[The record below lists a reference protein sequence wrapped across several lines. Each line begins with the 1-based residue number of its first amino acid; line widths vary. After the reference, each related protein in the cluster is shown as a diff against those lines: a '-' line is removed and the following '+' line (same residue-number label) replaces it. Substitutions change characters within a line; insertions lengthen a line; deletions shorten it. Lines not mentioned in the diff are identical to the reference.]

1 LPGTSPRTP
10 RPGQPVRGSTTG
22 RPLMAALDLLG
33 RRWTLR
39 LLWELREGPVGP
51 RSLLASCEGLS
62 SSVLY
67 RRIGELDEAG
77 LIERLD
83 DGSYALTRLGREL
96 SEAISPLD
104 RWSQRWAGTT
114 PGPGLR

>member
-1 LPGTSPRTP
+1 MASSRAP
-10 RPGQPVRGSTTG
+10 RPGRPVRGSTSG

-39 LLWELREGPVGP
+39 LLWELRDGPVGP
-51 RSLLASCEGLS
+51 RGLLAACDGLS

-83 DGSYALTRLGREL
+83 DGSYGLTAVGREL
-96 SEAISPLD
+96 SRAIAPLD
-104 RWSQRWAGTT
+104 GWSRRWARVSEQRQG
-114 PGPGLR
+114 GP